1 MQFINYCAALPV
13 ATTPFEGEFKVRER
27 ALRPDPGQCALDPRL
42 NAKVLRLMVSL
53 STSRR
58 FQLLV
63 LWPSE
68 LLRAPPND
76 TARVVSSRRIS
87 SRLVSSRLVSSRLVS
102 SRLVASR
109 CVALLAWGMRRL
121 PRLLS
126 IDRCVFVRE
135 VLITVYRLTLTNINS
150 RVSRHRPE
158 YLVTAQSISSP
169 PRVSRH
175 RPRSFHTTAE
185 YLRRS

>member
-42 NAKVLRLMVSL
+42 NAKVLRLIASL

-102 SRLVASR
+102 SRLVSSPLVSSR
-109 CVALLAWGMRRL
+109 LVSSRLVSSRRVSLRCSACLGHAQTTQTAIDRSVRVRPRGFDYRL
-121 PRLLS
+121 P
-126 IDRCVFVRE
+126 F
-135 VLITVYRLTLTNINS
+135 TVD
-150 RVSRHRPE
+150 
-158 YLVTAQSISSP
+158 
-169 PRVSRH
+169 
-175 RPRSFHTTAE
+175 
-185 YLRRS
+185 